1 MVKHLFL
8 ALALG
13 FALTACSKSEQSQG
27 DHTAGNTELAN
38 ISEVKIS
45 VPTAQCGSCQANIEN
60 ALKKM
65 EGVKSAKVDLE
76 AKTASVSYNVIKTDL
91 AALENA
97 IAMAGYDANNIK
109 RDSTAYAGLEAC
121 CKLPGDR

>member
-1 MVKHLFL
+1 MVKRLFL

-13 FALTACSKSEQSQG
+13 FALTACSESEQSQA
-27 DHTAGNTELAN
+27 DHAAGNTEPVN
-38 ISEVKIS
+38 ISEAKIS
-45 VPTAQCGSCQANIEN
+45 VPTVQCGSCQANIES
-60 ALKKM
+60 ALKEL
-65 EGVKSAKVDLE
+65 EGVKSATVNLDTKIAL
-76 AKTASVSYNVIKTDL
+76 VSYDAMKVDL

-97 IAMAGYDANNIK
+97 VAMAGYDANDIK

>member
-1 MVKHLFL
+1 MVKRFFL
-8 ALALG
+8 VLALG
-13 FALTACSKSEQSQG
+13 FALTACSKSEQSQA
-27 DHTAGNTELAN
+27 DPAAGNTELAN

-76 AKTASVSYNVIKTDL
+76 AKTASVSYDAMKIDL

-97 IAMAGYDANNIK
+97 IAMAGYDANNVK
-109 RDSTAYAGLEAC
+109 RDATAYAELEAC
-121 CKLPGDR
+121 CKLPEDR